1 MFSKLRRLS
10 STLSIKS
17 NSSSQSEL
25 DSGYA
30 SHRTSITGPPC
41 SDLDSFSFSR
51 TTSWECQP
59 PASLLGL
66 PYDIRQR
73 IFRHLATSTNLTLCP
88 PRVANARQKSSSPRK
103 STSVEPVPLLLVNRQ
118 LRTEY
123 APVLLAN
130 AAIEIRVLSYDF
142 SNLAAALSNHSEADR
157 TALSR
162 NVNIWIQVIVSHVPT
177 SDDQARLKEW
187 TIERSILAARVAQ
200 SSATH
205 WELQRQASIIPEAD
219 DETSDTE
226 DSESQDIVPNMITKA
241 ARCSS
246 WSPPSSWHSLPS
258 SLSPWENTNVLPQ
271 FHYRVRFASQIRG
284 PRPSNRYPSG
294 SDGRLRMELDLL
306 ASHVKMINRVKM
318 EVEREH
324 AAEMDSKPSRHGKG
338 DPRYGSRSQQSH
350 SRTHGMQH
358 RRKWEATDEV
368 YEIRWLASYVISQ
381 AERLEQRLE
390 EDAIF

>member
-1 MFSKLRRLS
+1 
-10 STLSIKS
+10 
-17 NSSSQSEL
+17 
-25 DSGYA
+25 
-30 SHRTSITGPPC
+30 
-41 SDLDSFSFSR
+41 
-51 TTSWECQP
+51 
-59 PASLLGL
+59 
-66 PYDIRQR
+66 
-73 IFRHLATSTNLTLCP
+73 
-88 PRVANARQKSSSPRK
+88 
-103 STSVEPVPLLLVNRQ
+103 VPLLLVNRQ